1 MLVVSS
7 SVGVLHGVHAHT
19 THGGPGVA
27 LGAVLVEGPAGLH
40 DGLVGTAA
48 AGDDTC
54 PEGEER
60 SASGSHSIRPQNSRQ
75 RAAALPLP
83 DTPIIRKQASVYEH
97 EHNI

>member
-48 AGDDTC
+48 AGNDAC
-54 PEGEER
+54 GERKER
-60 SASGSHSIRPQNSRQ
+60 LAIRAIHRHRQNT
-75 RAAALPLP
+75 ATNL
-83 DTPIIRKQASVYEH
+83 V
-97 EHNI
+97 